1 MSKKFG
7 IEKVVVVFLEGHR
20 ILVMEENSKVVVFE
34 KKEIALILLFVV
46 VLIVTSFTL
55 GIRLG
60 KKLGPQ
66 LSTSTTSLSDEKP
79 LNLRSTLEE
88 DAEVSVIK
96 ERELSDEEKL
106 KRLMDES
113 KSRLN
118 NELNKF
124 KEDDVSPQENA
135 PQATAVSSPMAGK
148 FTIQLGSYNTVDEAR
163 QFAEGFTVRGYSPI
177 LNEVVIPGKGKWYRV
192 SLGLFDSAEEAKSY
206 IRQEQSLFAGQDHII
221 TEIK

>member
-1 MSKKFG
+1 M
-7 IEKVVVVFLEGHR
+7 
-20 ILVMEENSKVVVFE
+20 LVMEENSKVVVFE
-34 KKEIALILLFVV
+34 KKEIALILLFVM

-66 LSTSTTSLSDEKP
+66 MSSLPTSEKP
-79 LNLRSTLEE
+79 LELKSSLEE

-96 ERELSDEEKL
+96 ESELSDEEKL

-118 NELNKF
+118 DELNKF
-124 KEDDVSPQENA
+124 KEDTQA
-135 PQATAVSSPMAGK
+135 PRAEATPTPSNTTNPMAGK
-148 FTIQLGSYNTVDEAR
+148 FTIQLGSYNSVEEAR
-163 QFAEGFTVRGYSPI
+163 AFAEGFTVRGYSPI
-177 LNEVVIPGKGKWYRV
+177 INEVNIAGKGKWYRV
-192 SLGLFDSAEEAKSY
+192 SLGLFDTPEEAKAY